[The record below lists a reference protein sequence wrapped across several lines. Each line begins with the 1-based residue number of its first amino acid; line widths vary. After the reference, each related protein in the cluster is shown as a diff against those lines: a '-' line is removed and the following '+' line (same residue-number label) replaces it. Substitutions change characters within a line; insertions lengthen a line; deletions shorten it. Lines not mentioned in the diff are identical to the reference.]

1 MKFKILLIIFLLC
14 FSSVTIF
21 ARNNTI
27 SQNVS
32 EVIVIANR
40 FIKSLD
46 IKLDEYKLVEV
57 KNLVISGNDYKGE
70 RYWKVTYKARNVIGS
85 GKGGEIYIEVD
96 FKEKIAK
103 ILGYGE

>member
-1 MKFKILLIIFLLC
+1 M
-14 FSSVTIF
+14 
-21 ARNNTI
+21 
-27 SQNVS
+27 
-32 EVIVIANR
+32 
-40 FIKSLD
+40 
-46 IKLDEYKLVEV
+46 
-57 KNLVISGNDYKGE
+57 ISGNDYKGE